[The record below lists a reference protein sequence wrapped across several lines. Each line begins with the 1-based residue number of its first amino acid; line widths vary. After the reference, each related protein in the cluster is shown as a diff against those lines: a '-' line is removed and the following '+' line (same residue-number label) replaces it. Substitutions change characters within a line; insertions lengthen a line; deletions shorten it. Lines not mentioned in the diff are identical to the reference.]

1 MRTEGRSVKG
11 LFGLVSDGAI
21 SPCLD
26 PISRAFRTTKG
37 MDSLNG
43 TDPVRTLR
51 VRSASH
57 PQVTPPLALLEQDH
71 AFELAEAIVAASIAD
86 ETEVSIECAEDRF
99 VRFGHEGPTQS
110 ADRER
115 YNLSVRVRFHGEDGC
130 REARSSAGSLD
141 PESAA
146 AALSR
151 AQLLAKITTAQPDFH
166 PLGGPVPVEGT
177 SPSRPTQDHSF
188 KEKAEWIESA
198 LVASE
203 REALLASGL
212 ARTTVMSRSLFN
224 SAGRQV
230 HGATSRAEFALT
242 CADPGGESSAAAD
255 SQGGAASSNSIACF
269 VDQVEV
275 DRVIE
280 DAVSAAVS
288 SRSPGAIEPGELNVL
303 LEPAAVSSLLSMM
316 SEAGVGARSF
326 AEGSSFMAGRL
337 GEQLFPENV
346 SLVDDPQHSAFRGWR
361 FDGEGSARE
370 RTELVRAGKLVSPV
384 TDQRWAKRLDLPN
397 TGHGVAQPSSSGPS
411 AEHLVLESG
420 SSSTQE
426 LLDAVGDGLL
436 VRQLHYVNIVD
447 PLTLAL
453 TGMTRGGTFRV
464 RDGKVAEPV
473 QNLRF
478 TQSFVDSLR
487 SVLAIGDQG
496 ERCGSLMGGEVVAPA
511 LALKGFRFT
520 SRADA

>member
-1 MRTEGRSVKG
+1 M
-11 LFGLVSDGAI
+11 
-21 SPCLD
+21 
-26 PISRAFRTTKG
+26 
-37 MDSLNG
+37 
-43 TDPVRTLR
+43 
-51 VRSASH
+51 
-57 PQVTPPLALLEQDH
+57 ALLEQDH
-71 AFELAEAIVAASIAD
+71 AFELAEAIVRASIAD
-86 ETEVSIECAEDRF
+86 ETEVSIECVEDRF

-115 YNLSVRVRFHGEDGC
+115 YTLGVRVRFHGEGGC
-130 REARSSAGSLD
+130 REARSTAGSLD

-151 AQLLAKITTAQPDFH
+151 AQLLAKITTAHPDSQ

-224 SAGRQV
+224 SVGRQV

-242 CADPGGESSAAAD
+242 CADQGAAAE
-255 SQGGAASSNSIACF
+255 SEGGSASSSSIACF

-280 DAVSAAVS
+280 DAVSAAVA
-288 SRSPGAIEPGELNVL
+288 SRSPQPIDPGALNVF
-303 LEPAAVSSLLSMM
+303 LEPAAVSALLSMM
-316 SEAGVGARSF
+316 TEAGVGARSF
-326 AEGSSFMAGRL
+326 AEGASFMTGRL

-346 SLVDDPQHSAFRGWR
+346 SLVDDPQHPALRGWR
-361 FDGEGSARE
+361 FDGEGSARG
-370 RTELVRAGKLVSPV
+370 RTELVKAGQLVGPV
-384 TDQRWAKRLDLPN
+384 TDERWARKLDLPN
-397 TGHGVAQPSSSGPS
+397 TGHGVAQPSATGPS
-411 AEHLVLESG
+411 AQSLVMEAG
-420 SSSTQE
+420 SSSNQD

-436 VRQLHYVNIVD
+436 VRQLHYVNVVD
-447 PLTLAL
+447 PQTLAL

-473 QNLRF
+473 KNLRF
-478 TQSFVDSLR
+478 TQSLVESLR
-487 SVLAIGDQG
+487 GVMAIGERS

-511 LALKGFRFT
+511 LALQGFRFT